1 MRLISKYMTVALLFA
16 GAFAVNWG
24 CANPSA
30 PTGGPQDTLPP
41 RILSIVP
48 ANFTTHFGGGRIVI
62 TFDEYVQLKDVQKEV
77 LISPPTE
84 RRPMMSIKGRSVHI
98 NFTDDIKLE
107 PNTTYKIDFGKAIA
121 DNNEGN
127 ILYGFSY
134 VFSTGDHIDSLAMSG
149 QVVDAFSGDSL
160 FNATMLFFDAAA
172 DTVAYDSTLFTGK
185 PLSTARTDSMG
196 VFLATNLKPM
206 SYRIYA
212 IADENGNGRYEPG
225 TDKVAFIDSAY
236 NPAQMPPFKVWWNKK
251 RMRIEATPQ
260 IRMRAFGEE
269 AIRRQS
275 LTKITRTD
283 RYSFFLEFSSQY
295 PKGVRIMMDR
305 VDSSAFIVKRSRHGD
320 SVNVWID
327 TTLVKGGVPDT
338 LKGVVEFMTTDSIG
352 RDTLGYRSFRL
363 APLREVRRNARKEE
377 PEKPE
382 NPFKVEVRASN
393 PLNPHGTIDM
403 RFKVPLRQPL
413 TDSIILMAEVKEE
426 VKEGPRGDR
435 RLEQKASEP
444 KETVFEKAPFTFER
458 DSIDILLWRLGS
470 KWRPDSRYRLEI
482 LPGAL
487 TDIYGG
493 SNDTLKSDFTVMK
506 PDNYTR
512 FILDVKADAS
522 KRYIVQLT
530 APNGDIRYE
539 KKHVGDGKVT
549 FDYIEPS
556 QDYRI
561 RIIEDI
567 DNNGMWDSG
576 RLVDRVHPERVVF
589 FADDHGNSV
598 ISTKANWDILLTLD
612 MDHIFDGAATNVRN
626 TITKPGNADE
636 STNDMP
642 VSDEEDE

>member
-1 MRLISKYMTVALLFA
+1 
-16 GAFAVNWG
+16 
-24 CANPSA
+24 
-30 PTGGPQDTLPP
+30 
-41 RILSIVP
+41 
-48 ANFTTHFGGGRIVI
+48 
-62 TFDEYVQLKDVQKEV
+62 
-77 LISPPTE
+77 
-84 RRPMMSIKGRSVHI
+84 MMSIKGRSVHI
-98 NFTDDIKLE
+98 NFTDDIRLE

-185 PLSTARTDSMG
+185 PLSTARTDNMG
-196 VFLATNLKPM
+196 VFLATNLQPM
-206 SYRIYA
+206 RYRLYA
-212 IADENGNGRYEPG
+212 IAAENGNGRYEPG

-377 PEKPE
+377 TEKPE

-444 KETVFEKAPFTFER
+444 K
-458 DSIDILLWRLGS
+458 
-470 KWRPDSRYRLEI
+470 
-482 LPGAL
+482 
-487 TDIYGG
+487 
-493 SNDTLKSDFTVMK
+493 
-506 PDNYTR
+506 
-512 FILDVKADAS
+512 
-522 KRYIVQLT
+522 
-530 APNGDIRYE
+530 
-539 KKHVGDGKVT
+539 
-549 FDYIEPS
+549 
-556 QDYRI
+556 
-561 RIIEDI
+561 
-567 DNNGMWDSG
+567 
-576 RLVDRVHPERVVF
+576 
-589 FADDHGNSV
+589 
-598 ISTKANWDILLTLD
+598 
-612 MDHIFDGAATNVRN
+612 
-626 TITKPGNADE
+626 
-636 STNDMP
+636 
-642 VSDEEDE
+642 